1 MFEDQRCNSSE
12 SNAFRAYRRK
22 KFEIRLRSIGRSSAV
37 RWHDM
42 TCNYTSRLDRNRGR
56 NSILL
61 SWKRVIFKISSS
73 LPIQCQLD
81 TVLQDR
87 KCFQLPI
94 TAHSLRKSSNFQCG
108 WRFGARTQQVHFSK
122 CREKG
127 HTLIATSETS
137 HVKDNDFR
145 VATMDEESDG
155 LHMCAQ
161 RVLKTW
167 SRNLRTSQSPSLLLL
182 VRWPFSKQ
190 GVRSRGTKCLH

>member
-1 MFEDQRCNSSE
+1 MKSKLDFLNSSVSCIVFEDQRCNSSE

-81 TVLQDR
+81 IVLLDR

-108 WRFGARTQQVHFSK
+108 WRFAARTRQVPFSK

-127 HTLIATSETS
+127 HSLIATRYNIRNNHMWKIMISGLRPWMKKVTDCTTCAHNVFWKRDLEISELPN
-137 HVKDNDFR
+137 HLR
-145 VATMDEESDG
+145 SD
-155 LHMCAQ
+155 
-161 RVLKTW
+161 W
-167 SRNLRTSQSPSLLLL
+167 
-182 VRWPFSKQ
+182 
-190 GVRSRGTKCLH
+190 